1 MQQPMSDLRS
11 VLDDSSG
18 ERLHEERTETIRRIV
33 SLEAELDGIIESA
46 LLSNNDDEHDP
57 DGATTGYER
66 AKTTAMLEQAR
77 ARLIEVEQAVK
88 RTTDGSY
95 GRCDHCGSDI
105 GEERLDAIPTTTR
118 CSACAS
124 LLPDR

>member
-1 MQQPMSDLRS
+1 MP
-11 VLDDSSG
+11 DDSSG
-18 ERLHEERTETIRRIV
+18 NRLRNERAETVRRIV

-46 LLSNNDDEHDP
+46 VLSNNDDEHDP
-57 DGATTGYER
+57 DGATTSYER

-77 ARLIEVEQAVK
+77 ARLNEIDHAVK

-105 GEERLDAIPTTTR
+105 GGERLDAIPTTTR
-118 CSACAS
+118 CAACAS
-124 LLPDR
+124 LPRDR

>member
-1 MQQPMSDLRS
+1 MRQPMSGPRS
-11 VLDDSSG
+11 VRDDSTG
-18 ERLHEERTETIRRIV
+18 DRLQTERTETVRRIA
-33 SLEAELDGIIESA
+33 SLESELDGIIESA

-66 AKTTAMLEQAR
+66 AKTTAMLQQAR
-77 ARLIEVEQAVK
+77 LRLVEIDQAIE

-95 GRCDHCGSDI
+95 GRCNHCGSAI

-118 CSACAS
+118 CAACAS
-124 LLPDR
+124 LLPKN

>member
-1 MQQPMSDLRS
+1 MQQLTSGLGS

-18 ERLHEERTETIRRIV
+18 ERLQTERTETVRRIV
-33 SLEAELDGIIESA
+33 SLEAELNGIIESA

-66 AKTTAMLEQAR
+66 AKTTAMLQH
-77 ARLIEVEQAVK
+77 ARLRLVEIDRAVE

-95 GRCDHCGSDI
+95 GRCEHCGCDI

-118 CSACAS
+118 CATCAS
-124 LLPDR
+124 LLPNR